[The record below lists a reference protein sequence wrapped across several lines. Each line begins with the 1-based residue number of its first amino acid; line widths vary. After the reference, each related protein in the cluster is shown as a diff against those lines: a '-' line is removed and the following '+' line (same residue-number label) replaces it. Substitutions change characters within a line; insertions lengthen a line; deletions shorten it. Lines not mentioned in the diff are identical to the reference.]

1 MKNPT
6 LWLRSCGKQAR
17 GRYVLMINNR
27 YSMKTKK
34 VIAGIILSLFLMGL
48 LSSCAIDRKCPAYS
62 KVTTEASNLP
72 S

>member
-1 MKNPT
+1 
-6 LWLRSCGKQAR
+6 
-17 GRYVLMINNR
+17 
-27 YSMKTKK
+27 MKTKK

-72 S
+72 Y